1 MSVESVP
8 RHIAIIMDG
17 NGRWARERGLSRQE
31 GHRAGTENI
40 RSIVEGC
47 IEMGVEYLTVYAFS
61 TENWTRP
68 EQEVSGLISLLGE
81 AVVRQTPILH
91 EEGVRIRHLGSLSGL
106 PEHQQSAVL
115 TALELTKDNDRLVL
129 SAAYN
134 YGGRAEILHAVR
146 RMIEDGVAPE
156 EVSEERFESYL
167 YTAGLPDPDLIV
179 RTAGEMRLSNYLI
192 WQAAYSEYWSTPV
205 YWPEFGK
212 QHLRQAIEDYSRR
225 RRKFGGL
232 LTEE

>member
-1 MSVESVP
+1 
-8 RHIAIIMDG
+8 MDG

>member
-115 TALELTKDNDRLVL
+115 AALELTKDNDRLVL